1 MLVQLQ
7 VSWPEFSAVLLVVD
21 EGGQVRRQTR
31 DVREEGEEAA
41 LVEAEL
47 VVGQVQVLEFVE
59 AVFGLGEGARGLA
72 QLVEVDGRGELDERG
87 LVVGV
92 EVADEV
98 GAEVEV
104 GKLG

>member
-1 MLVQLQ
+1 
-7 VSWPEFSAVLLVVD
+7 
-21 EGGQVRRQTR
+21 
-31 DVREEGEEAA
+31 
-41 LVEAEL
+41 
-47 VVGQVQVLEFVE
+47 
-59 AVFGLGEGARGLA
+59 VFGLGEGARGLA